1 MPVPGHL
8 AKFLSTPCPRKF
20 ATATQR
26 MRGACRGWRR
36 DMGTGGN
43 ERCIGASEGNTCAPD
58 RHTGRARW
66 ISPISS
72 WIHAWSWPPH
82 ELASFPACDGLM
94 GGTKHTQVGVCRG
107 AGIRGTGGW
116 MLALLARLI
125 GSPVPAWAQTVPIL
139 DERMHPHLLRVRLVF
154 PCRPLPPC
162 FAWHLA
168 SKHTDLLRIRN
179 SKKKVR
185 LKELKSLH
193 TYLLLLTLRA

>member
-1 MPVPGHL
+1 MVGPCRSRDTSRNSCRLHAL
-8 AKFLSTPCPRKF
+8 ASS
-20 ATATQR
+20 QR
-26 MRGACRGWRR
+26 QRRACRGWRR

-43 ERCIGASEGNTCAPD
+43 ERCIDASEGNTCAPV

-72 WIHAWSWPPH
+72 WIHAWSRPPH

-154 PCRPLPPC
+154 PCRPLPRKADSTVNRK
-162 FAWHLA
+162 FL
-168 SKHTDLLRIRN
+168 N
-179 SKKKVR
+179 SWSICPLPHPPHSR
-185 LKELKSLH
+185 
-193 TYLLLLTLRA
+193 TL